1 MGRQRQIGLSKIVA
15 SHRERLRGDAIEM
28 ADAMRLWLHGDE
40 CEVATAAGCEFVTAV
55 GRVIEFV
62 DAHRKGD

>member
-1 MGRQRQIGLSKIVA
+1 
-15 SHRERLRGDAIEM
+15 M

-40 CEVATAAGCEFVTAV
+40 CEAATAAGCEFVTAV

-62 DAHRKGD
+62 DAHRKGN